1 MHRPD
6 RPRRPWR
13 RRLAPVAVAAALLA
27 AVWVSR
33 AQDAATTGPAG
44 GPATGSAAGRG
55 ADEQA
60 ARAAA
65 QRHLGL
71 LSGGDWSGAWA
82 DFGREARQR
91 VPRDTYVRVHR
102 ACHPLLAVPLQV
114 ERAVAADARTVD
126 AHWRGGGTSGT
137 LRMRHEDGRWRVA
150 MTPDQLAPYARG
162 ADSAIA
168 ALRRNGQCGD
178 GVRPT
183 PAAPA
188 PSAG

>member
-6 RPRRPWR
+6 HPRRPWR

-33 AQDAATTGPAG
+33 AQDTATTGPVTG
-44 GPATGSAAGRG
+44 TATGSG

-65 QRHLGL
+65 QSHLGL

-82 DFGREARQR
+82 DFSGDTRER

-114 ERAVAADARTVD
+114 VRAVPVGVRTVE
-126 AHWRGGGTSGT
+126 AHWEGGGTSGT
-137 LRMRHEDGRWRVA
+137 LRMRYEDGRWRVA

-162 ADSAIA
+162 ADTAIA
-168 ALRRNGQCGD
+168 GLRRNGRCGD

-183 PAAPA
+183 PAAPV